1 MKLHKGYI
9 KAINAWLRANHFD
22 TKVFSGDDFYY
33 QNEQENISIPSEYSE
48 PDLDTN
54 FMICL
59 RDLGLKYDFDALT
72 LSVLHELG
80 HFCTM
85 EDVTEDDLDSQSCNI
100 VTIQLMEISDNAK
113 DFAYWLTPIERA
125 ANKWAVKYVNRHK
138 AAVEKLE
145 NIIAS
150 YLW

>member
-1 MKLHKGYI
+1 M
-9 KAINAWLRANHFD
+9 
-22 TKVFSGDDFYY
+22 
-33 QNEQENISIPSEYSE
+33 QENISIPSEYSE
-48 PDLDTN
+48 PDLDAN

-85 EDVTEDDLDSQSCNI
+85 EDVTEDDLNNQSCNI

-125 ANKWAVKYVNRHK
+125 ANEWLVKYVNKNK